1 MTKYNHMLDIAFTV
15 ISEEEDGSDITPEQ
29 IHEAIAKRL
38 VSLAEANEYDIGG
51 AIGICDTYEIEE
63 NDNEVV
69 FLYGWKQSCLDAKGM
84 FPVSSVD
91 EIDPSKHWVDKAKL
105 SEDKEAYWLELVE
118 QYGERE

>member
-1 MTKYNHMLDIAFTV
+1 MDKQTLVDAVIEEMKRDISNNDWTAIDGLLFNVNTERLEAFL
-15 ISEEEDGSDITPEQ
+15 PEKQ
-29 IHEAIAKRL
+29 
-38 VSLAEANEYDIGG
+38 DQ
-51 AIGICDTYEIEE
+51 EE

-118 QYGERE
+118 QYGERQ

>member
-1 MTKYNHMLDIAFTV
+1 MDKQTLVDAVIEEMKRDISNNDWTAIDGLLFNVNTEMLEAFL
-15 ISEEEDGSDITPEQ
+15 PEKQ
-29 IHEAIAKRL
+29 
-38 VSLAEANEYDIGG
+38 DQ
-51 AIGICDTYEIEE
+51 EE

-118 QYGERE
+118 QYGERQ

>member
-1 MTKYNHMLDIAFTV
+1 MKLKD
-15 ISEEEDGSDITPEQ
+15 
-29 IHEAIAKRL
+29 L
-38 VSLAEANEYDIGG
+38 
-51 AIGICDTYEIEE
+51 
-63 NDNEVV
+63 NEVV

-118 QYGERE
+118 QYGERR